1 MAKKSS
7 NDSDHTDELPVLLET
22 VVLDEGGM
30 PHLLGSSHDDT
41 SEQTALFAAADPSDV
56 GAEFQAEIAA
66 REAKIQAV
74 EADIARLS
82 SRWQDVEAHLAE
94 KDASIAELNA
104 TIDRLRQ
111 SLADKTAAEQR
122 LAAEVAERDSR
133 LRDASNHQE
142 QAGRDRDIRDREVL
156 QLRTELAEAQQTVAS
171 LAAQRAAASAPAV
184 DPAEIQALREH
195 CAALEAYIAGRRTWW
210 DEAQAAQIGLAKRVA
225 ALEHELT
232 VRNQQLDDAAA
243 LSTRESER
251 ATALRTQLVD
261 FARRLEASE
270 RERRAARGD
279 DAPAAKSPAAPTP
292 VSAAQALGAQTPTEP
307 PPTPAP
313 APAPVRVA
321 DAHTDA
327 DADVALSQGI
337 EAIAQLEAEVGYK
350 RQQVAAQL
358 IELRD
363 REQRLAALTAET
375 ERLRQHAA
383 TTQAELQ
390 QSRSDVTRLERAILD
405 KDRALQTRDMRIAT
419 LQSELDQ
426 RLGALQKLSSMDLS
440 LQGLHSRM
448 SERLTEQNEAQS
460 PELIC
465 LTGDAPKRFALT
477 KRSMTVGRSPR
488 CDLQIVTHFV
498 SREHARISMVDD
510 AAVIEDLGSRNGV
523 FVNAVKVGRQR
534 LQQGDLI
541 TIGETQFRFIE
552 SAAH

>member
-7 NDSDHTDELPVLLET
+7 SDLDHTDEFPVLLET

-30 PHLLGSSHDDT
+30 PHLLDSSHDDT
-41 SEQTALFAAADPSDV
+41 SEQTAIFAAADPRHAA
-56 GAEFQAEIAA
+56 AEFQAEIAA

-82 SRWQDVEAHLAE
+82 SRWQDVERHLAE
-94 KDASIAELNA
+94 KDTSIAELNA
-104 TIDRLRQ
+104 TIDALRQ
-111 SLADKTAAEQR
+111 SLLDKATTEQR
-122 LAAEVAERDSR
+122 LGAELAERDSR
-133 LRDASNHQE
+133 LRDVSTDQE
-142 QAGRDRDIRDREVL
+142 RAGRDRDMRDQEVL
-156 QLRTELAEAQQTVAS
+156 RLRTELVEAQQTVAA
-171 LAAQRAAASAPAV
+171 LTAQRAAASAPAV
-184 DPAEIQALREH
+184 DPAEMQALREH
-195 CAALEAYIAGRRTWW
+195 SAALETYIAGRRAWW
-210 DEAQAAQIGLAKRVA
+210 DEAQTAQIDLAKRVA
-225 ALEHELT
+225 ALEHELAVT
-232 VRNQQLDDAAA
+232 TQQLDDAAA
-243 LSTRESER
+243 LSARESER

-270 RERRAARGD
+270 RELRAARGGA
-279 DAPAAKSPAAPTP
+279 APAVAGPSMPVPLATAP
-292 VSAAQALGAQTPTEP
+292 QTPPPLPPSP
-307 PPTPAP
+307 PPM
-313 APAPVRVA
+313 PAPV
-321 DAHTDA
+321 AHAT
-327 DADVALSQGI
+327 ADVDSALSQGI

-363 REQRLAALTAET
+363 REQRLTALTTET
-375 ERLRQHAA
+375 ERLRQHVA
-383 TTQAELQ
+383 TAQAELQ
-390 QSRSDVTRLERAILD
+390 QSRSDVARLERAILD

-419 LQSELDQ
+419 LQNELDQ
-426 RLGALQKLSSMDLS
+426 RLGALQKLSSMDAS

-448 SERLTEQNEAQS
+448 SEQLRRAEPNDVQS
-460 PELIC
+460 AELIC

-498 SREHARISMVDD
+498 SREHARISVVED

-523 FVNAVKVGRQR
+523 FVNAVKVSRQR

>member
-7 NDSDHTDELPVLLET
+7 ADLDHTDELPVLLET
-22 VVLDEGGM
+22 VVIDEGGM
-30 PHLLGSSHDDT
+30 PHLLASSHDDT
-41 SEQTALFAAADPSDV
+41 SEQTALFTAADPPEPV
-56 GAEFQAEIAA
+56 AELQAEIAA
-66 REAKIQAV
+66 REAKIAAV

-82 SRWQDVEAHLAE
+82 SRWQDVERILAE
-94 KDASIAELNA
+94 KDTSIAELNA
-104 TIDRLRQ
+104 TIDALRR
-111 SLADKTAAEQR
+111 SLADRSASEQR
-122 LAAEVAERDSR
+122 LGAELAERDAQ
-133 LRDASNHQE
+133 LRDVSNDWE
-142 QAGRDRDIRDREVL
+142 RAGRDRDVRDQEILKL
-156 QLRTELAEAQQTVAS
+156 QTELAETQQAVAT
-171 LAAQRAAASAPAV
+171 LTAERAAASAPAV

-195 CAALEAYIAGRRTWW
+195 NAALEAYIAGRRAWW
-210 DEAQAAQIGLAKRVA
+210 DESQAAQIDLAKRVA
-225 ALEHELT
+225 ALEHELAVT
-232 VRNQQLDDAAA
+232 TQQLDDAAA

-261 FARRLEASE
+261 FARRLETSE
-270 RERRAARGD
+270 RELRATRGDLASAMPDPPSAALPSPVAAAR
-279 DAPAAKSPAAPTP
+279 P
-292 VSAAQALGAQTPTEP
+292 QTDLAP
-307 PPTPAP
+307 PPAP
-313 APAPVRVA
+313 LPMSAPVVVNA
-321 DAHTDA
+321 DTDA
-327 DADVALSQGI
+327 DSVRSQDI

-363 REQRLAALTAET
+363 REQRLTAVTTEA
-375 ERLRQHAA
+375 ERLRHHVA

-390 QSRSDVTRLERAILD
+390 QSRSDVARLERAILD
-405 KDRALQTRDMRIAT
+405 KDRALQARDARIAT

-426 RLGALQKLSSMDLS
+426 RLGAMQKLTSMDAS

-448 SERLTEQNEAQS
+448 SEQLRVTEQNDVQS

-477 KRSMTVGRSPR
+477 RRSITVGRSPR

-523 FVNAVKVGRQR
+523 FVNAVKISRQR

>member
-7 NDSDHTDELPVLLET
+7 SDLDHTDELPVLLET
-22 VVLDEGGM
+22 VVLDDGGV
-30 PHLLGSSHDDT
+30 PHLLGSSPEDT
-41 SEQTALFAAADPSDV
+41 SEHTAIFAAETASASDS
-56 GAEFQAEIAA
+56 ATELQAEIAA
-66 REAKIQAV
+66 REAKVQAV

-82 SRWQDVEAHLAE
+82 SRWQDIEVHLAE
-94 KDASIAELNA
+94 KDASIAELNR
-104 TIDRLRQ
+104 TIDSLRQ
-111 SLADKTAAEQR
+111 SLLDKAAAEQR
-122 LAAEVAERDSR
+122 LAEQLTERDSR
-133 LRDASNHQE
+133 LREASDNQE
-142 QAGRDRDIRDREVL
+142 RAGHDRENHDREL
-156 QLRTELAEAQQTVAS
+156 MRLRTDLAEARQA
-171 LAAQRAAASAPAV
+171 LAMLEAQRATASAPIV
-184 DPAEIQALREH
+184 DPAEIQTLREH
-195 CAALEAYIAGRRTWW
+195 NASLEAYIDGRRAWW
-210 DEAQAAQIGLAKRVA
+210 DEAKASQTALAERVT
-225 ALEHELT
+225 ALERELA
-232 VRNQQLDDAAA
+232 VAGQQLRDAAA

-251 ATALRTQLVD
+251 ATTLRTELVD
-261 FARRLEASE
+261 YARRLEASE
-270 RERRAARGD
+270 RELRALREGTLPTPSPTTTPN
-279 DAPAAKSPAAPTP
+279 APASSAAPPAPREDMASSP
-292 VSAAQALGAQTPTEP
+292 VPV
-307 PPTPAP
+307 PTPEAP
-313 APAPVRVA
+313 AHA
-321 DAHTDA
+321 DAEA
-327 DADVALSQGI
+327 DNALSQGI

-363 REQRLAALTAET
+363 REQRLAAQSAEV

-383 TTQAELQ
+383 TTQTELQ
-390 QSRSDVTRLERAILD
+390 QSRADVARLERAILD

-419 LQSELDQ
+419 LQTELDQ
-426 RLGALQKLSSMDLS
+426 RLGALQKLSSMDRS

-448 SERLTEQNEAQS
+448 SERLAESDDAPS

-523 FVNAVKVGRQR
+523 FVNAVKVSRQR

>member
-1 MAKKSS
+1 MTKKSS
-7 NDSDHTDELPVLLET
+7 NDLDHTDELPVLLET

-30 PHLLGSSHDDT
+30 PHLLSSSHDDT
-41 SEQTALFAAADPSDV
+41 SEQTAIFAAANP
-56 GAEFQAEIAA
+56 GAMAAELQAEITA

-82 SRWQDVEAHLAE
+82 SRWQDVEKHLAE
-94 KDASIAELNA
+94 KDAAIAELNA
-104 TIDRLRQ
+104 TIHALRQ
-111 SLADKTAAEQR
+111 SLLDKTAAEQR
-122 LAAEVAERDSR
+122 LGAELAERDSR
-133 LRDASNHQE
+133 LRDASSDQE
-142 QAGRDRDIRDREVL
+142 RAGRDRDIRDQEVL
-156 QLRTELAEAQQTVAS
+156 KLRTELAEAQQANAT
-171 LAAQRAAASAPAV
+171 LTAQRAAASALTV
-184 DPAEIQALREH
+184 DPADIQALREH
-195 CAALEAYIAGRRTWW
+195 SAALEAYIAGRRAWW
-210 DEAQAAQIGLAKRVA
+210 DEAQAARVDLAKRVA
-225 ALEHELT
+225 ALEHELSVT
-232 VRNQQLDDAAA
+232 TQQLDDAAA

-261 FARRLEASE
+261 FARRLESSE
-270 RERRAARGD
+270 RELRTVRGEL
-279 DAPAAKSPAAPTP
+279 SPATA
-292 VSAAQALGAQTPTEP
+292 GAM
-307 PPTPAP
+307 AP
-313 APAPVRVA
+313 APASPASVIAVPMPPAPPVAPQPMPAPVA
-321 DAHTDA
+321 HADTDV
-327 DADVALSQGI
+327 DNALSQGI

-363 REQRLAALTAET
+363 REQRLITLTTEA
-375 ERLRQHAA
+375 ERLRQQVA

-390 QSRSDVTRLERAILD
+390 QSRNDVARLERAILD
-405 KDRALQTRDMRIAT
+405 KDRALQTRDMRITT

-426 RLGALQKLSSMDLS
+426 RLGAMQKLSSMDAS

-448 SERLTEQNEAQS
+448 SEQLRKPEQSDAHS

-488 CDLQIVTHFV
+488 CDLQIMTDFV
-498 SREHARISMVDD
+498 SREHARISVVDD

-523 FVNAVKVGRQR
+523 FVNAVKVSRQR